1 MQSVPFTPTES
12 RLGDD
17 GPEPTISCPFDP
29 AKERRS
35 MYELKRHG
43 LPALYSHGMLNGGA

>member
-17 GPEPTISCPFDP
+17 GPEPTLSFPFDP

-35 MYELKRHG
+35 MYQPKRHG
-43 LPALYSHGMLNGGA
+43 LPAPYAHAMLNGGA